1 MAELQEKLIALLIDL
16 CKQNPDMHYLI
27 EQAIHFKDL
36 KQNRPDLFEKVT
48 HLVKSGNLEVGSGMA
63 SSIEMNTTN
72 GECFIRNMQLGLE
85 WFQTNMDLVPQSCEM
100 IDTFGFPPQ
109 VPQLLSQL
117 GYRSLF
123 ANRLGGTNTEDIF
136 DAIGLDGSAITV
148 YGRMP
153 NSPYCKQGHICFA
166 FYLDNSGIDQL
177 FDAAQKN
184 PSSWALV
191 MPYSENEIF
200 PSGYLWKKMRECGSD
215 FRFGTLHEVILRA
228 ENMENLPSHFADLNP
243 EFSGTFSLRHRL
255 KIENRVAEN
264 MLLCAEQACAIAG
277 NNVMHRSLEEAW
289 WKLLYVQFHDILTGS
304 HPTAVYNEAM
314 ETLDS
319 VQAQAGN
326 TVLQLLPVK
335 NAESQRR
342 TYALWNN
349 LPWRRKERIRI
360 NIPDAW
366 PNCCVN
372 SSSIDISDVYLEGDG
387 IYFLADIPPMCS
399 GTVVLCKNANI

>member
-1 MAELQEKLIALLIDL
+1 
-16 CKQNPDMHYLI
+16 
-27 EQAIHFKDL
+27 
-36 KQNRPDLFEKVT
+36 
-48 HLVKSGNLEVGSGMA
+48 
-63 SSIEMNTTN
+63 
-72 GECFIRNMQLGLE
+72 
-85 WFQTNMDLVPQSCEM
+85 
-100 IDTFGFPPQ
+100 
-109 VPQLLSQL
+109 
-117 GYRSLF
+117 
-123 ANRLGGTNTEDIF
+123 
-136 DAIGLDGSAITV
+136 
-148 YGRMP
+148 
-153 NSPYCKQGHICFA
+153 
-166 FYLDNSGIDQL
+166 
-177 FDAAQKN
+177 
-184 PSSWALV
+184 
-191 MPYSENEIF
+191 
-200 PSGYLWKKMRECGSD
+200 
-215 FRFGTLHEVILRA
+215 
-228 ENMENLPSHFADLNP
+228 
-243 EFSGTFSLRHRL
+243 
-255 KIENRVAEN
+255 